1 MTVKTRFAPSPTGW
15 LHIGGARTALFSW
28 LYARHLGGK
37 FVLRIEDTDLQRS
50 KKEYEEEI
58 MQSMTWLGLEWDELA
73 HQSKRF
79 DVYRAEAQRLV
90 KEGKAYEKDGAV
102 FMPCAFDT
110 LVVDDMIRGEVVFT
124 ELPKEEEVL
133 IKSDGSPTYSFACVV
148 DDAQMNITHV
158 VRGQDHLPNTP
169 KQLLMYKALGYQSPR
184 FAHLPMIL
192 AQEGGKMSKRH
203 GATAVIEYRKLGFV
217 REAILNYLMLLGWS
231 PGEKELISLD
241 EAVKLFDLKDINKS
255 NAKFDMDKLDWINA
269 SYLKA
274 MPAADLMP
282 FVTEGIKAN
291 GFTPDA
297 ETVETLIAMYRE
309 RATHATD
316 FADAS
321 RWFFDCDFA
330 YDESVAGVLAKPMKA
345 EFAALEKE
353 LGALCVFGKDEIKAA
368 FEKAAATLGVKPTSL
383 FLPMRTAL
391 TGIKG
396 GPDLFDIAALLGKDA
411 VVARMRR
418 LTARW
423 ETIA

>member
-28 LYARHLGGK
+28 LYARRHGGK

-50 KKEYEEEI
+50 KKEYEDEI

-102 FMPCAFDT
+102 FMPCAFDS

-148 DDAQMNITHV
+148 DDAQMGITHV

-169 KQLLMYKALGYQSPR
+169 KQLLMYKALGFQSPR

-231 PGEKELISLD
+231 PGEKELISLE

-269 SYLKA
+269 EYIKNKPTAELYDFVAEGLAERGFSADRAYNEKVIELFKVRA
-274 MPAADLMP
+274 HHLTDIAEQADFFYTEDFPYNENAAQ
-282 FVTEGIKAN
+282 
-291 GFTPDA
+291 
-297 ETVETLIAMYRE
+297 
-309 RATHATD
+309 
-316 FADAS
+316 
-321 RWFFDCDFA
+321 
-330 YDESVAGVLAKPMKA
+330 VLARPQRA
-345 EFAALEKE
+345 EFAKVLAAVEALSENTHDAYKQALEQAAVACG
-353 LGALCVFGKDEIKAA
+353 LKATA
-368 FEKAAATLGVKPTSL
+368 L
-383 FLPMRTAL
+383 FLPFRVAL

-396 GPDLFDIAALLGKDA
+396 GPDLFDTAAMLGKEKVVLRIKRLIAAWG
-411 VVARMRR
+411 
-418 LTARW
+418 
-423 ETIA
+423 E